1 MSLGREP
8 AAAFQRS
15 SSSTSRAV
23 CARGVAADRDRA
35 AGVTPLFEWLHER
48 GIEVAVR
55 RDEESKDDA

>member
-8 AAAFQRS
+8 AATFQRS
-15 SSSTSRAV
+15 SSRAA